1 MCGIHLRVWKDKSC
15 EFCQRVFGDH
25 TGTTHD
31 DTDKDDFLE
40 LCDDNLRRRGPSAC
54 SKITTITH
62 SEFYRIQVTA
72 SVLQMRAELRE
83 QPVSFIPAWLKDPN
97 REDVDQ
103 DNHERNEE
111 QIAYLCWNGE
121 VYQQLKSLSSTTY
134 EQYDNNNLKDS
145 FLYEISDTNV
155 VVDAL
160 SETPE
165 QQNSPSPHCHIANV
179 MARLYNAEFAFS
191 IVDSNTVYFGRDR
204 WGRRSLLQWKCPEN
218 CGSFQITSVAENFP
232 TSNAIR
238 TECSKTPT
246 GPTLEWTEV
255 YPGMVH
261 CISFSEHAT
270 STTKVYPNV
279 IVSSPQLP
287 NDVIVPPIPVQP
299 LQTISDRLWRAS
311 LELEFYLRCA
321 VTMRLDNSCR
331 RSTGVLFS
339 GGLDSV
345 VLTALAADI
354 LSSQQRSKRKIESES
369 EFSSVIKSNNPRKI
383 QPIPIL
389 YLYNVS
395 FGPTPEKSSDRNSA
409 LKSYQILREKYERN
423 NQTRD
428 IDDNCDDG
436 DDNNLNIVFRDIVV
450 EWEDVC
456 RDDSHIRTLLLPKST
471 VMDVNIATALWFAS
485 QGSTINKTKIDRD
498 ICNDHRS
505 PCVLLLGMGADELM
519 GGYGRHRK
527 SYEEGGWEQLRKE
540 LTMDQDRLWERNCG
554 RDDRLISDHGREA
567 RFPFLDPH
575 VVQFLRKSTIV
586 EDLICD
592 FRLPPGVGDK
602 RILRLIAQRLG
613 FEHASG
619 LVKRA
624 IQFGSRIS
632 HLSDKKRFGS
642 RRKAKGKMKI

>member
-1 MCGIHLRVWKDKSC
+1 
-15 EFCQRVFGDH
+15 
-25 TGTTHD
+25 
-31 DTDKDDFLE
+31 
-40 LCDDNLRRRGPSAC
+40 
-54 SKITTITH
+54 
-62 SEFYRIQVTA
+62 
-72 SVLQMRAELRE
+72 MRAELRE
-83 QPVSFIPAWLKDPN
+83 QPVSFVPAWLKDPN
-97 REDVDQ
+97 REIDNQ
-103 DNHERNEE
+103 ENHERKEE
-111 QIAYLCWNGE
+111 QTAYLCWNGE
-121 VYQQLKSLSSTTY
+121 VYQQLKSLSSTTN
-134 EQYDNNNLKDS
+134 EHYDKNNLEDS
-145 FLYEISDTNV
+145 FLYEISDTSV

-160 SETPE
+160 AEIPE
-165 QQNSPSPHCHIANV
+165 QHNSPSPQCHIANV

-191 IVDSNTVYFGRDR
+191 ILDKNAVYFGRDR
-204 WGRRSLLQWKCPEN
+204 WGRRSLLQWKCPKN
-218 CGSFQITSVAENFP
+218 CGSFQIVSV
-232 TSNAIR
+232 
-238 TECSKTPT
+238 TECPKTT
-246 GPTLEWTEV
+246 TTLEWTEV

-261 CISFSEHAT
+261 CIPFSEHV
-270 STTKVYPNV
+270 TTIAEVYPDV
-279 IVSSPQLP
+279 IISSPQLP
-287 NDVIVPPIPVQP
+287 NDFIVPPIPVQP
-299 LQTISDRLWRAS
+299 PQTISDRLWRVS

-321 VTMRLDNSCR
+321 VSMRLDNSCR

-354 LSSQQRSKRKIESES
+354 LSSQQRSIRMIELESES
-369 EFSSVIKSNNPRKI
+369 SSVIKSNNSRKI
-383 QPIPIL
+383 QPNPIL

-395 FGPTPEKSSDRNSA
+395 FGPNPEKSSDRNSA
-409 LKSYQILREKYERN
+409 LKSYQVLREKYESN

-428 IDDNCDDG
+428 DDDNCDGCNG
-436 DDNNLNIVFRDIVV
+436 DDNDLNIVFRDIVV

-485 QGSTINKTKIDRD
+485 QGTAIEKTKMDRD

-505 PCVLLLGMGADELM
+505 PRVLLLGMGADELM

-527 SYEEGGWEQLRKE
+527 AYEEGGWEQLRKE

-554 RDDRLISDHGREA
+554 RDDRLTSDHGREA

-575 VVQFLRKSTIV
+575 VVQFLRKTTIT

-592 FRLPPGVGDK
+592 FRLPPGIGDK

-613 FEHASG
+613 FEHASV

>member
-1 MCGIHLRVWKDKSC
+1 MCGIQLRVWKDKSC
-15 EFCQRVFGDH
+15 EFCQRVFADH
-25 TGTTHD
+25 TGTIHHD
-31 DTDKDDFLE
+31 IGKDDFSE

-54 SKITTITH
+54 AKISTITH

-83 QPVSFIPAWLKDPN
+83 QPVSFVPAWLKDPN
-97 REDVDQ
+97 REIDNQ
-103 DNHERNEE
+103 ENHERKEE
-111 QIAYLCWNGE
+111 QTAYLCWNGE
-121 VYQQLKSLSSTTY
+121 VYQQLKSLSSTTN
-134 EQYDNNNLKDS
+134 EHYDKNNLEDS
-145 FLYEISDTNV
+145 FLYEISDTSV

-160 SETPE
+160 AEIPE
-165 QQNSPSPHCHIANV
+165 QHNSPSPQCHIANV

-191 IVDSNTVYFGRDR
+191 ILDKNAVYFGRDR
-204 WGRRSLLQWKCPEN
+204 WGRRSLLQWKCPKN
-218 CGSFQITSVAENFP
+218 CGSFQIVSV
-232 TSNAIR
+232 
-238 TECSKTPT
+238 TECPKTT
-246 GPTLEWTEV
+246 TTLEWTEV

-261 CISFSEHAT
+261 CIPFSEHV
-270 STTKVYPNV
+270 TTIAEVYPDV
-279 IVSSPQLP
+279 IISSPQLP
-287 NDVIVPPIPVQP
+287 NDFIVPPIPVQP
-299 LQTISDRLWRAS
+299 PQTISDRLWRVS

-321 VTMRLDNSCR
+321 VSMRLDNSCR

-354 LSSQQRSKRKIESES
+354 LSSQQRSIRMIELESES
-369 EFSSVIKSNNPRKI
+369 SSVIKSNNSRKI
-383 QPIPIL
+383 QPNPIL

-395 FGPTPEKSSDRNSA
+395 FGPNPEKSSDRNSA
-409 LKSYQILREKYERN
+409 LKSYQVLREKYESN

-428 IDDNCDDG
+428 DDDNCDGCNG
-436 DDNNLNIVFRDIVV
+436 DDNDLNIVFRDIVV

-485 QGSTINKTKIDRD
+485 QGTAIEKTKMDRD

-505 PCVLLLGMGADELM
+505 PRVLLLGMGADELM

-527 SYEEGGWEQLRKE
+527 AYEEGGWEQLRKE

-554 RDDRLISDHGREA
+554 RDDRLTSDHGREA

-575 VVQFLRKSTIV
+575 VVQFLRKTTIT

-592 FRLPPGVGDK
+592 FRLPPGIGDK

-613 FEHASG
+613 FEHASV